1 MRRRAALGLGMA
13 VTILVLTAIGC
24 TLLPAS
30 SPQAAAGRPQP
41 IIRISDLKLV
51 APERDGEPYRIEA
64 LINHVTSGGR
74 AGITFRLRNKA
85 TEETYQTSTQMSLR
99 PAVAVVAIGRVEA
112 PRADY
117 APEVELQYPLR

>member
-1 MRRRAALGLGMA
+1 MA
-13 VTILVLTAIGC
+13 VTILVVAAHGC

-30 SPQAAAGRPQP
+30 SPQAASGRPQP
-41 IIRISDLKLV
+41 TIRISDLKLV
-51 APERDGEPYRIEA
+51 APARDGEPYRIEA
-64 LINHVTSGGR
+64 VINHETSGGR

-85 TEETYQTSTQMSLR
+85 TVETYQTSTQVSLR

-117 APEVELQYPLR
+117 APEVELKYPWR